1 MYSPLI
7 GHPLCAREV
16 LYLHVFILSFLF
28 LENYAI
34 RSLFYPNTIYTLP
47 PGCSQVRGQ
56 SMMLTQPV
64 KSGMLLAHS
73 PPRPHPGSLSAQRNC
88 GGWGEGSHHTPGVRA
103 ALLARQPPSSGSLRH
118 NRSVGTTRTRQGMRA
133 TTKEAAP
140 TGLPG
145 LEGPELRASLQDH
158 APLTVRPGHDIRVG
172 SLCRVDSRT

>member
-88 GGWGEGSHHTPGVRA
+88 GGVGGGVSPHPGGPRCAPRA
-103 ALLARQPPSSGSLRH
+103 ATPQQRFSPPQPQRWNHAHEAGDESHNQGSSAHRAPRAGRPRIEGIPAGSRSS
-118 NRSVGTTRTRQGMRA
+118 NR
-133 TTKEAAP
+133 AP
-140 TGLPG
+140 
-145 LEGPELRASLQDH
+145 
-158 APLTVRPGHDIRVG
+158 RP
-172 SLCRVDSRT
+172 